1 MLRTLFCL
9 IDNRV
14 YTQQCAGRAEV
25 EYETFYENKFVWM
38 EDLLDFDSQATEEEF
53 GTKDK
58 LNSQG
63 MAQAKSQKDF
73 MPRPPTQRKRRS
85 KSHKKSNINNP
96 VVRVFTSSVHKTAF
110 RKKKADQ
117 AQQTIQVD
125 TKTAID
131 GAFAALP
138 N

>member
-1 MLRTLFCL
+1 M
-9 IDNRV
+9 
-14 YTQQCAGRAEV
+14 
-25 EYETFYENKFVWM
+25 K
-38 EDLLDFDSQATEEEF
+38 DLLNFDSQATVEKSR
-53 GTKDK
+53 TKDK

-73 MPRPPTQRKRRS
+73 TPRLPTQRKKRS
-85 KSHKKSNINNP
+85 NSHKMSNVNNP

-117 AQQTIQVD
+117 AQQTIQVEME
-125 TKTAID
+125 TAID

>member
-1 MLRTLFCL
+1 
-9 IDNRV
+9 
-14 YTQQCAGRAEV
+14 
-25 EYETFYENKFVWM
+25 M
-38 EDLLDFDSQATEEEF
+38 EDLLNFDSQVTDEEF

-58 LNSQG
+58 FNSQG

-73 MPRPPTQRKRRS
+73 TPRPPTQRKKRS

-117 AQQTIQVD
+117 AQQTIQVE
-125 TKTAID
+125 TKTVID
-131 GAFAALP
+131 GACAAP
-138 N
+138 PK